1 MATSTPITIADDS
14 GPTPPA
20 TPAPPTDPDGRR
32 PPTTT
37 TPSARSALS
46 VAPRSAAQ
54 IAGLGYLTI
63 FALAI
68 FGNFFVLEALVVD
81 GDPVTT
87 AANLRNSQGLFRLG
101 LVAFLVV
108 FAVDVVLAWAL
119 HMVFRPFDAELSL
132 VTAWSRLTYT
142 VFLGV
147 GLVFWF
153 EAVNLVKPDSLT
165 AIGVGDDGA
174 LGAQVM
180 SALQSCDATWLIGL
194 FVFGLHLV
202 GLGTMILRS
211 GVAPRIMG
219 WLLVVAGVAYAVDTV
234 AHLVLTDYQRLADV
248 LLAMVAVPSMI
259 GEGWLGL
266 WLLTRAHRRRATNAT
281 VIGA

>member
-1 MATSTPITIADDS
+1 MTAFTSRSLIPEYRDPLI
-14 GPTPPA
+14 A
-20 TPAPPTDPDGRR
+20 TPTESASMV
-32 PPTTT
+32 
-37 TPSARSALS
+37 TPRIAAR
-46 VAPRSAAQ
+46 
-54 IAGLGYLTI
+54 IAGLGYIAI
-63 FALAI
+63 FALAV
-68 FGNFFVLEALVVD
+68 FANFFVLEALVVD
-81 GDPVTT
+81 GDAGVTL
-87 AANLRNSQGLFRLG
+87 ANLRESLGLFRLG
-101 LVAFLVV
+101 LLAFLVV

-119 HMVFRPFDAELSL
+119 HVVFRSIDPELSL

-153 EAVNLVKPDSLT
+153 EAVSLVESDSVT
-165 AIGVGDDGA
+165 AIAVGDGDA

-180 SALQSCDATWLIGL
+180 SAIGSFDTTWLVGL

-211 GVAPRIMG
+211 AVAPRVLG
-219 WLLVVAGVAYAVDTV
+219 WLLVAAGVAYGADTV
-234 AHLVLTDYQRLADV
+234 AHLLLADYDRYADA

-266 WLLTRAHRRRATNAT
+266 WLLTRAHRRGTDDALDHSAT
-281 VIGA
+281 